1 MKKFL
6 NELEK
11 ESKKYLNNEEVK
23 EVVSYYEEI
32 INERLADNEKLENIL
47 DDYNVK
53 VIVKNMIPEMITK
66 RDFKSHK
73 NIFKSFWQL
82 LLIMLFTAPILIP
95 LAIVYL
101 ALMIAFAAITLSG
114 VAVMIS
120 GIVAV
125 IPYFIEI
132 INFSTKIEVVLGLG
146 GIGLIGS
153 AIILLVGYL
162 FAKVS
167 YTIIKQM
174 IKGFSSLILRKQV
187 KRWKR

>member
-47 DDYNVK
+47 DDYSVK

-120 GIVAV
+120 GIIAV

>member
-120 GIVAV
+120 GIIAV

-132 INFSTKIEVVLGLG
+132 INYSTKIEVVLGLG

>member
-120 GIVAV
+120 GIIAV

-187 KRWKR
+187 KR